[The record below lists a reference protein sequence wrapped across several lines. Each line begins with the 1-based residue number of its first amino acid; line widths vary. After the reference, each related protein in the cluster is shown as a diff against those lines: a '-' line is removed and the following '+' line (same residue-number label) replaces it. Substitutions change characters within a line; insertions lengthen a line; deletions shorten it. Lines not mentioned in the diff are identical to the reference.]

1 MEGLQEF
8 FYWIFEL
15 VKYFFLAFWPI
26 ILVGIIIL
34 IIVSLF
40 DSGFIDTIKKKQID
54 RKRKTYWKQLPD
66 TYKNKSRKA
75 LQNIHDCLTN
85 ISKLESSMP
94 NLDKNNRS
102 LNMDDLIKEMADTM
116 IFEQNTYKILEYK
129 KQVCLILGSF
139 PQFPDLDIKYID
151 YILSKL

>member
-1 MEGLQEF
+1 MNGLQEF

-26 ILVGIIIL
+26 ILVGIIIF
-34 IIVSLF
+34 IIVSFF
-40 DSGFIDTIKKKQID
+40 DSSFIDTIKKKQID
-54 RKRKTYWKQLPD
+54 RKRKAYWKQLPD
-66 TYKNKSRKA
+66 TYKNKSRKT
-75 LQNIHDCLTN
+75 LQNIHDYLTN
-85 ISKLESSMP
+85 ISKLESCMP

-102 LNMDDLIKEMADTM
+102 SNMDDLIKGMADIM
-116 IFEQNTYKILEYK
+116 IYEQNSDKILEYQ

-151 YILSKL
+151 SILSK